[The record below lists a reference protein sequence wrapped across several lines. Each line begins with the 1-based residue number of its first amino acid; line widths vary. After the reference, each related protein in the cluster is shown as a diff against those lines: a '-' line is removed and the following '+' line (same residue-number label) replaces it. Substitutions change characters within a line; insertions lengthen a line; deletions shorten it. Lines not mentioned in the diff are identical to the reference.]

1 MPPKLSKSAK
11 EELILNHLHA
21 TGTCHTLKE
30 LERTLPGVASIN
42 SIQVKEYIQALVD
55 DSKLRVEKIGS
66 GNWYWSFRSDAQHER
81 ARCLDRVQTELEQAR
96 KSRAATEAALADE
109 TTRRHQE
116 TDHAGLDHERETLLG
131 KKAELMA
138 DVDRLRAAMPGP
150 LASHKGRLQL
160 QTELAGFKDQAQQ
173 WTDNLYVL
181 ETYLGKLAGGDREM
195 IATVL
200 RECYGEEY
208 VEGEGLQDL

>member
-1 MPPKLSKSAK
+1 MLSKSAK

-138 DVDRLRAAMPGP
+138 D
-150 LASHKGRLQL
+150 L